1 MGVTLEELHW
11 MSHWRCHTEGH
22 TGGVALDV
30 TLEEVSSNWQPLS
43 TLFITHMA
51 EQGVSGGYKGRCWHQ
66 CVWVPIS
73 AVLLTCWVTLGRL
86 LGYSVL
92 SISSCVKQ
100 GSLGARVV
108 LLGLS
113 TAPWPQARHSRSV
126 VSVLGALSATPV
138 TVTTVPCS
146 SVALLGFRVPPGW

>member
-1 MGVTLEELHW
+1 MLGVTLEELHW

-92 SISSCVKQ
+92 SIYFLVCETGISGCQS
-100 GSLGARVV
+100 
-108 LLGLS
+108 
-113 TAPWPQARHSRSV
+113 
-126 VSVLGALSATPV
+126 
-138 TVTTVPCS
+138 CS
-146 SVALLGFRVPPGW
+146 SGTEHSCLASGPAFKKCCISAGGSFCHSCYCDYCSLFLRGSPWL